1 MAGWA
6 IFSGTERTR
15 DWVRVGQGRAASSLK
30 MRPSRTASARSLS
43 LRAAVMDSPGASREV
58 AVAMVVSAREVA
70 SARKAARA
78 SSVESGDLRG
88 RPSGLVVEKEG
99 REARRRRR
107 ERGMGD
113 GYRVEW
119 G

>member
-43 LRAAVMDSPGASREV
+43 LRAAVMYSPGASREV

-88 RPSGLVVEKEG
+88 RPSGLVVVKEG
-99 REARRRRR
+99 REAEPMRKCH
-107 ERGMGD
+107 
-113 GYRVEW
+113 W
-119 G
+119 FSCWK

>member
-1 MAGWA
+1 
-6 IFSGTERTR
+6 
-15 DWVRVGQGRAASSLK
+15 

-88 RPSGLVVEKEG
+88 RPIGLVVEKEG
-99 REARRRRR
+99 READPMRKCH
-107 ERGMGD
+107 
-113 GYRVEW
+113 W
-119 G
+119 FSCWK